1 MEPSARKIGQAK
13 FVNRQTDGEIAMG
26 KIEFAPVF
34 GGSNSPH
41 QAMRSAVLPSSLP
54 PRGLCREVAAAY
66 IGVGGT
72 KFDLMVKEGVMPK
85 PRKHGGRRLWD
96 RAELDAAFSEL
107 PHDGEKQELANPW
120 DEILD

>member
-1 MEPSARKIGQAK
+1 
-13 FVNRQTDGEIAMG
+13 MG
-26 KIEFAPVF
+26 KIEMASVF
-34 GGSNSPH
+34 VGPKSPH
-41 QAMRSAVLPSSLP
+41 QATRSAVLPSSLP

-72 KFDLMVKEGVMPK
+72 KFDLMVKEGVMPR

-96 RAELDAAFSEL
+96 RAELDAAFNEL
-107 PHDGEKQELANPW
+107 PHDGETQEFDNPW